1 MKRIDFGAV
10 LLFLLTVAYFVA
22 AAKTGHG
29 GGHGQLGKGFFNG
42 G

>member
-1 MKRIDFGAV
+1 VKRRINLSTVVF
-10 LLFLLTVAYFVA
+10 FLLSVAYFAA

-29 GGHGQLGKGFFNG
+29 WQGKGFFNG